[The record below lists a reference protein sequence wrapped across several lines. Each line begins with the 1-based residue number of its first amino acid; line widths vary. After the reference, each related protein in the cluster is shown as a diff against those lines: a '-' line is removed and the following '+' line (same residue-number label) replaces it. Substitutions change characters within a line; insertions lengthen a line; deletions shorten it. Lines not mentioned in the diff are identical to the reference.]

1 MALIGITAK
10 SYTRK
15 EDVIMNTN
23 ENFITNIKV
32 HPVAHTIVTIIAYI
46 SILQVASS
54 ITLIIC
60 TLLSK
65 ADTFFTVAGAV
76 SFIEGLIVLIIF
88 LLIGKAVF
96 GEIEYRMHIN
106 NYMLVMKE
114 NSDGFV
120 TTMDGRII
128 PTSFRLIKKFREA
141 PDKVRNTL
149 TPRGALVKQFAFTVD
164 NKTIEVYKHALIDRD
179 VVVFCGDV
187 LLANGNYVLTENV
200 EKVFGNSAEV

>member
-1 MALIGITAK
+1 
-10 SYTRK
+10 
-15 EDVIMNTN
+15 MNTN
-23 ENFITNIKV
+23 ENFITNINV
-32 HPVAHTIVTIIAYI
+32 HPVAHTIVTIIEYI
-46 SILQVASS
+46 SILQMAIS

-60 TLLSK
+60 TLFK
-65 ADTFFTVAGAV
+65 ADTFFIVAGAV

-88 LLIGKAVF
+88 HLIDKAVF

-114 NSDGFV
+114 NRDGFV

-200 EKVFGNSAEV
+200 EKVFGNSDEV